1 MDYRTL
7 AAKLLENDS
16 QRSVAFHQGMAGV
29 LQNRVDETPV
39 NSPYAHGS
47 AENDAFFA
55 GRMRGHNEFRNLLT
69 ECNGNRHDAVA
80 RLQNLAATVERSA
93 A

>member
-1 MDYRTL
+1 MDYLKLT
-7 AAKLLENDS
+7 AKLLEHEPK
-16 QRSVAFHQGMAGV
+16 RSAAFQQGMARV

-39 NSPYAHGS
+39 SSPYADGS
-47 AENDAFFA
+47 VENDAFFA

-69 ECNGNRHDAVA
+69 ECNGSRTEALA
-80 RLQNLAATVERSA
+80 RLQKLAAVVERSA